1 MNNGAIAMFA
11 WIKSIIE
18 RIMIYSHHIG
28 NALTGVFAFGFVA
41 YLLDIGGFRTQAL
54 SHGGLHGPAL
64 TFIGSVIA
72 VFLSLNVA
80 MKRLMGKHGV
90 F

>member
-1 MNNGAIAMFA
+1 MNKRAIAMFA

-18 RIMIYSHHIG
+18 RVMIYSHHIG

-54 SHGGLHGPAL
+54 SHGGVHGPAL

-72 VFLSLNVA
+72 VFLALNVA